1 MAFPF
6 KLGLGQALL
15 GAGLLAVGGVA
26 GVAGLRWAR
35 AEAAGAIYRD
45 RLVDLSARYEA
56 LRSVYNQAVT
66 RTAVTELVVEGES
79 LAVRV
84 RTAEGTLHEIVTP
97 FDPRLEVYVDY
108 AIVDGRVWIRRVF
121 DSATP
126 PGEALVIDPKMA
138 EIDWDLRGAE
148 VGKAVYRSLS
158 DGRWVVSVSGNG
170 SLGLVRLDEGAPEV
184 ELVPPPAV
192 SSFEAA
198 KAEADEAA
206 AEIGLG
212 ELLRRAVG
220 G

>member
-1 MAFPF
+1 MSLPF

-45 RLVDLSARYEA
+45 RLVDLSAKYEA
-56 LRSVYNQAVT
+56 LRTVYNDAVT
-66 RTAVTELVVEGES
+66 RTAVTELVVEGSS
-79 LAVRV
+79 LTVRV
-84 RTAEGTLHEIVTP
+84 RTAEGTVQTIETA
-97 FDPRLEVYVDY
+97 FDPRLEIYVDY

-126 PGEALVIDPKMA
+126 PSGALVIDPEIA
-138 EIDWDLRGAE
+138 EINWDLRGAE
-148 VGKAVYRSLS
+148 LGKAVYRSLS

-170 SLGLVRLDEGAPEV
+170 SLGLVRLDDDAPDV
-184 ELVPPPAV
+184 ELSPPPPAA
-192 SSFEAA
+192 SFEAIED
-198 KAEADEAA
+198 EAGEAA

-212 ELLRRAVG
+212 ELIERTIG